1 MLSTNK
7 EDYLTYKV
15 GDKQDQKM
23 SLKIS
28 SAFPPVNA
36 GLQEESKANLDKFH
50 QQSLIMSDEGKRRDW
65 WRMDHRFRGW
75 GRQGRQALKTEENLQ
90 QLSLPPPR
98 CFTADVFWP
107 EEVLSEMGKEAGPL
121 IPLWQG
127 RKDHERDGDH
137 SSWRHVCAGPHSS
150 IYWTSG
156 PWYWLQAF
164 SHPKFYLP
172 SHFLLIHQN
181 TLPN

>member
-50 QQSLIMSDEGKRRDW
+50 QQSLIMSDEGKRR
-65 WRMDHRFRGW
+65 
-75 GRQGRQALKTEENLQ
+75 E
-90 QLSLPPPR
+90 
-98 CFTADVFWP
+98 
-107 EEVLSEMGKEAGPL
+107 
-121 IPLWQG
+121 
-127 RKDHERDGDH
+127 
-137 SSWRHVCAGPHSS
+137 
-150 IYWTSG
+150 
-156 PWYWLQAF
+156 
-164 SHPKFYLP
+164 
-172 SHFLLIHQN
+172 
-181 TLPN
+181 